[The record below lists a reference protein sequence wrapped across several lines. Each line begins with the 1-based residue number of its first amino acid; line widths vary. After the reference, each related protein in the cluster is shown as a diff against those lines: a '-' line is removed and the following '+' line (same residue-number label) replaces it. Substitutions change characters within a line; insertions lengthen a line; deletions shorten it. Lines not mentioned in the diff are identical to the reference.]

1 MSNDDD
7 GVYQSSANHDHSRK
21 RRLAVA
27 GVVVLAAL
35 LGGGAYL
42 ITAKVTGG
50 QHTDAGDTGALVP
63 MVTTPAVGDTA
74 GSGEPTPATATATPK
89 PTISTKQAVK
99 QSLSPSP
106 IPTESM
112 SVEDQ
117 IKAARELAAREGHPL
132 QRALTTAPGVAAAE
146 AVQER
151 NEARP
156 NGSLRIVTARSDLTG
171 QRELLWAA
179 DGGTRYGD
187 VTCTQNFRFSNNSK
201 PTIRPTLLLCW
212 RTSARKS
219 VATVL
224 VDREGKPSTT
234 ECARIID
241 EEWAKLG

>member
-7 GVYQSSANHDHSRK
+7 GVYQSSAGHEQSRK
-21 RRLAVA
+21 RRVAVA
-27 GVVVLAAL
+27 GVVALAAL

-42 ITAKVTGG
+42 ITAKVTDG

-63 MVTTPAVGDTA
+63 IVTPASGDTTA
-74 GSGEPTPATATATPK
+74 TGQPTPVTASPK

-106 IPTESM
+106 PIPTESM
-112 SVEDQ
+112 SVEEQ
-117 IKAARELAAREGHPL
+117 IKAARERAAREGHPL
-132 QRALTTAPGVAAAE
+132 QPALTTAPGIVAAE

-151 NEARP
+151 NVARP
-156 NGSLRIVTARSDLTG
+156 DGSLRIVTARSDLTG

-179 DGGTRYGD
+179 DQGKRYGD
-187 VTCTQNFRFSNNSK
+187 VTCTQNFHFSNNNK
-201 PTIRPTLLLCW
+201 PAVRPTMLLCW
-212 RTSARKS
+212 RTSDRKS

-224 VDREGKPSTT
+224 VDRDGKPSTA
-234 ECARIID
+234 ESARIIA

>member
-7 GVYQSSANHDHSRK
+7 GVYQSSANHEQSRK

-27 GVVVLAAL
+27 GVVALAAL

-42 ITAKVTGG
+42 ITAKVTDG

-63 MVTTPAVGDTA
+63 MVTPASGGTTGTA
-74 GSGEPTPATATATPK
+74 TDEPATASPK

-106 IPTESM
+106 STVPTASM
-112 SVEDQ
+112 SVEEQ

-132 QRALTTAPGVAAAE
+132 QRALTPAPGVVAAE

-179 DGGTRYGD
+179 DKGKRYGD
-187 VTCTQNFRFSNNSK
+187 ATCTQNFKFSNNNK
-201 PTIRPTLLLCW
+201 PTVRPTLLLCW
-212 RTSARKS
+212 RTSDRKS

-224 VDREGKPSTT
+224 VDRSGKPSTA
-234 ECARIID
+234 ESARIIA